1 MDNVN
6 PKKAH
11 VWVWLGSGTDRVKVK
26 ALLDTGNTIKE
37 ETAITQELHHR
48 LNVGLE
54 KIGGIPIGTANR
66 KGPKLEKLGISNLI
80 PMEIDGI
87 KGKFDS

>member
-48 LNVGLE
+48 LNVGL
-54 KIGGIPIGTANR
+54 K
-66 KGPKLEKLGISNLI
+66 K
-80 PMEIDGI
+80 
-87 KGKFDS
+87 